1 MAAPGSSGS
10 SSGLRCTAPRFVHS
24 GAWQALGKTG
34 RKRTCSLASA
44 KGVFPSFF
52 KAEPPLLPWPG
63 SNGERR
69 KVSAGLGKEL
79 AKRAVSNTSDHAS
92 GLRKPQGCRV
102 RWDRSRAQHQ
112 NGPWA
117 AARSL
122 QASGT
127 APAPPAARPLPPSRH
142 QRPVQTRTAPTIR
155 LPAPRARPP
164 RADAEHGGRSGSKN
178 EPLFSHPK
186 QGKGSRI
193 SSRVPSRRAS
203 ASKHLSRGNRKRAFK
218 KVHEI

>member
-10 SSGLRCTAPRFVHS
+10 SSSGPRCTAPRFVHS

-52 KAEPPLLPWPG
+52 KDEPLLLPWPG

-102 RWDRSRAQHQ
+102 CWDRSRAQHQ

-127 APAPPAARPLPPSRH
+127 APAPPRCPSPAT
-142 QRPVQTRTAPTIR
+142 QQASEAGTDADSTNDTTASPQGQATS
-155 LPAPRARPP
+155 
-164 RADAEHGGRSGSKN
+164 GR
-178 EPLFSHPK
+178 
-186 QGKGSRI
+186 R
-193 SSRVPSRRAS
+193 
-203 ASKHLSRGNRKRAFK
+203 
-218 KVHEI
+218 